1 MERIERENTS
11 QEIIIELTTVCHFEG
26 VIGDDLG
33 VKEGRGEGKP
43 FERERMNE
51 KAREKKPLKMSQK
64 NIACGGL

>member
-11 QEIIIELTTVCHFEG
+11 QEIIIELTTVCHVEG

-33 VKEGRGEGKP
+33 KKDVEKGKP

-51 KAREKKPLKMSQK
+51 RVREKRPLKMSQK